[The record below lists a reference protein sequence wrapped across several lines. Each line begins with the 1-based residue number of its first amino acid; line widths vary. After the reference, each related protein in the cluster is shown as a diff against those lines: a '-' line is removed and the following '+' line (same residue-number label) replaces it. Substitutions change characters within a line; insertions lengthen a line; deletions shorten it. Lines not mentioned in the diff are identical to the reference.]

1 MIPSVGMHL
10 TEIVSGNITIA
21 GPGTS
26 ASAFG
31 AVGYKAQTRA
41 LNADLSQDTAPDL
54 NIAAKAPDFM
64 KSFDI

>member
-21 GPGTS
+21 GPGES
-26 ASAFG
+26 ATAFK
-31 AVGYKAQTRA
+31 AVGYNAQTRA
-41 LNADLSQDTAPDL
+41 LNVDMSQDPSSEL